1 MCRMNSVYNT
11 FNDFSTSFRNFLLS
25 YCPYLSKTCLNILPE
40 VLTSMASS
48 LSSNTHDIALGC
60 KGPKFDFIQ
69 PTRSIDVFVVS
80 LITLTMILIKST
92 TPLLNMSSLS
102 LNVNTPMG
110 AFTLSSIICSSQKTS
125 LLS

>member
-11 FNDFSTSFRNFLLS
+11 FDDFSTSFRNFLLS
-25 YCPYLSKTCLNILPE
+25 YCPHLSKTCLNILPE

-48 LSSNTHDIALGC
+48 LSSNTHDMLLVVKALSSIS
-60 KGPKFDFIQ
+60 FNL
-69 PTRSIDVFVVS
+69 TRSIDVFVVS

-92 TPLLNMSSLS
+92 TPLLNMSSPS
-102 LNVNTPMG
+102 LNVNTPMA
-110 AFTLSSIICSSQKTS
+110 AFTLSSIICSNPKTS